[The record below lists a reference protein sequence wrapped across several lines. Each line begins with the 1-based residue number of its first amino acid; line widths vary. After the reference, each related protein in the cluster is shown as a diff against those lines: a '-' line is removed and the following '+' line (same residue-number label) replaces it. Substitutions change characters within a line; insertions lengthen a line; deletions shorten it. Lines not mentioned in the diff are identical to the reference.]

1 MGIHKV
7 RINSDNGNLAEIEI
21 CEDEYGNYYRI
32 HSSNIKGYF
41 VEKEQTER
49 QGFIDVLEI
58 DIDNLLSPK
67 DKQRII
73 SNGIALND
81 IELLNTKFGEYSS
94 RWEMYDGDQYSCSE
108 IAQQELELVKEV
120 AQRHNFPLT
129 YNPSDYEPQGYDE
142 WWEEEV
148 FSEDDF
154 ENNDV
159 TSENYGKADAVAS
172 DLKDELLSF
181 LKEMV

>member
-7 RINSDNGNLAEIEI
+7 KINSENGNLAEIEI

-32 HSSNIKGYF
+32 YSSNIKGYF
-41 VEKEQTER
+41 VEKEQTEK

-67 DKQRII
+67 DKQII
-73 SNGIALND
+73 VSNAIALTD
-81 IELLNTKFGEYSS
+81 IELLNKKFGEYGSK
-94 RWEMYDGDQYSCSE
+94 WEMYDGDEYCCSE

-120 AQRHNFPLT
+120 AQRHNFSLT

-142 WWEEEV
+142 WWEEEI

-154 ENNDV
+154 ANNYV